1 MKINSF
7 IENYIVLLFAG
18 IISIWFSGFTISDM
32 TLLLWIV
39 LILLPAIVAI
49 VITMINNKPQNRD
62 KQ

>member
-1 MKINSF
+1 MKIKTF
-7 IENYIVLLFAG
+7 IENYIILLFAG

>member
-32 TLLLWIV
+32 TLLLWIA
-39 LILLPAIVAI
+39 LILLPAIVSI
-49 VITMINNKPQNRD
+49 IITMINNKHQNGD
-62 KQ
+62 NQ

>member
-32 TLLLWIV
+32 TLLLWIA
-39 LILLPAIVAI
+39 LILLPAIVSI
-49 VITMINNKPQNRD
+49 IITMINNKPQNGD
-62 KQ
+62 NQ